1 MRPRI
6 TILLLFSTL
15 LSIGLLKALP
25 GASSAHSALLQT
37 ESHNVRRIPLF
48 ATDVVFERNSGKLY
62 ASVPS
67 KAGATGNSIARLDP
81 VTAQLES
88 TVFVGSEP
96 GKLALSDDG
105 QALYVSLDGTAAVR
119 RFNLPTQT
127 AGLQFPLSDLA
138 GNAEPLFVKD
148 MAVAPGNPNLVA
160 VSRRNTTGSP
170 DFEGVA
176 VYDNGVKRPLT
187 TPRHTGSDFIGFNTS
202 STTLFGFSAGGGGL
216 QKMSIGPSGV
226 TVTNTTS
233 VNTPGGDF
241 KIDQGLMYLP
251 FGQTY
256 NAETGLLVGTFTLS
270 GPGSSLSVEPDSS
283 VGRVYFLT
291 GDTGFDDF
299 VPRTY
304 TIRAFSQQTF
314 VPVGTLDITNV
325 TGRPTSL
332 IRWGANGLA
341 FGTSTGQFYLI
352 QTTLVPSNEP
362 VPTPTP
368 TPSPT
373 ATPTPTPTPTPA
385 PGDLR
390 EVAITAKDI
399 VINPVTQT
407 VYASVPSSAGAGGN
421 SITPFDPVSGNVG
434 QPVFVGSE
442 PNKLSISDNAQVIYV
457 GLDGA
462 NAVRRFDVASGIAG
476 SQFTV
481 GGNQSGP
488 FVPVDIA
495 VAPGHP
501 ETTAIVR
508 GDNPNSA
515 RDVAL
520 YDNGVQRPTTTGLGH
535 TINVIQYSSSP
546 NIFYGHNNSNS
557 EAGFRKMAAVDC
569 GVSVLSVKQSLLQ
582 GFDFQIEDGLAYS
595 TSGRVADPETGVLV
609 GTFPVSADVPLGSA
623 PQAVFADAKA
633 GRVYFFRVQNM
644 GFPSSQTMLVRAYDI
659 HTFLHVG
666 TLAVPNILGWP
677 TAVVR
682 WGVDGFAIR
691 TSGDKV
697 YLLRTSLI
705 QPPLQPPPVAAPT
718 PTPPT
723 YTLRG
728 VVSSSIAPLPTATMR
743 LSGGGQNASVTTAAD
758 GTFAFPNLPF
768 CTTFIVTPDPIPNF
782 TFSPG
787 SVTLTPDNQN
797 NVNLSTAFFQLLPHT
812 IGFQPGTSVGV
823 GEGGTVVLNV
833 RRFNGISTSATV
845 KYETVGVTA
854 SDRSDFNKAI
864 GTLRFAAGESVKQVT
879 VFTADD
885 VRDEPDETL
894 TLTLSEPTGGF
905 LGTQP
910 SIVITIVDNDDPNI
924 LTNPVDDAQFFVRQQ
939 YRDFLNR
946 NPDQD
951 GFLFWVN
958 EITSC
963 GSDTACTEI
972 KRINVSA
979 AFFLSIEFQHTGYLV
994 YKSNQAAF
1002 NSGEQLDFNSF
1013 LADTQ
1018 ELGRGVIIGQAGAEA
1033 QLELNKQ
1040 SFFLDFVQRPA
1051 FLASGAFPIT
1061 LSAAEFV
1068 DKLNANTLDPLN
1080 PASGPALTA
1089 TQRDELVTQLS
1100 VDPTSPAKRAQVLR
1114 AISENSVFSERHSS
1128 KAFVLM
1134 QYFGYLR
1141 REPDDAPDT
1150 NFDGYNFWLG
1160 KLNQFSGNFIQ
1171 AEMVKAFI
1179 SSLEYRQRFGP

>member
-1 MRPRI
+1 M
-6 TILLLFSTL
+6 
-15 LSIGLLKALP
+15 
-25 GASSAHSALLQT
+25 
-37 ESHNVRRIPLF
+37 
-48 ATDVVFERNSGKLY
+48 
-62 ASVPS
+62 
-67 KAGATGNSIARLDP
+67 
-81 VTAQLES
+81 
-88 TVFVGSEP
+88 
-96 GKLALSDDG
+96 
-105 QALYVSLDGTAAVR
+105 
-119 RFNLPTQT
+119 
-127 AGLQFPLSDLA
+127 
-138 GNAEPLFVKD
+138 
-148 MAVAPGNPNLVA
+148 
-160 VSRRNTTGSP
+160 
-170 DFEGVA
+170 
-176 VYDNGVKRPLT
+176 
-187 TPRHTGSDFIGFNTS
+187 
-202 STTLFGFSAGGGGL
+202 
-216 QKMSIGPSGV
+216 
-226 TVTNTTS
+226 
-233 VNTPGGDF
+233 
-241 KIDQGLMYLP
+241 
-251 FGQTY
+251 
-256 NAETGLLVGTFTLS
+256 
-270 GPGSSLSVEPDSS
+270 
-283 VGRVYFLT
+283 
-291 GDTGFDDF
+291 
-299 VPRTY
+299 
-304 TIRAFSQQTF
+304 
-314 VPVGTLDITNV
+314 
-325 TGRPTSL
+325 
-332 IRWGANGLA
+332 
-341 FGTSTGQFYLI
+341 
-352 QTTLVPSNEP
+352 
-362 VPTPTP
+362 
-368 TPSPT
+368 
-373 ATPTPTPTPTPA
+373 
-385 PGDLR
+385 
-390 EVAITAKDI
+390 
-399 VINPVTQT
+399 
-407 VYASVPSSAGAGGN
+407 
-421 SITPFDPVSGNVG
+421 
-434 QPVFVGSE
+434 
-442 PNKLSISDNAQVIYV
+442 
-457 GLDGA
+457 
-462 NAVRRFDVASGIAG
+462 
-476 SQFTV
+476 
-481 GGNQSGP
+481 
-488 FVPVDIA
+488 
-495 VAPGHP
+495 
-501 ETTAIVR
+501 
-508 GDNPNSA
+508 
-515 RDVAL
+515 
-520 YDNGVQRPTTTGLGH
+520 
-535 TINVIQYSSSP
+535 
-546 NIFYGHNNSNS
+546 
-557 EAGFRKMAAVDC
+557 
-569 GVSVLSVKQSLLQ
+569 
-582 GFDFQIEDGLAYS
+582 
-595 TSGRVADPETGVLV
+595 
-609 GTFPVSADVPLGSA
+609 
-623 PQAVFADAKA
+623 
-633 GRVYFFRVQNM
+633 
-644 GFPSSQTMLVRAYDI
+644 
-659 HTFLHVG
+659 
-666 TLAVPNILGWP
+666 
-677 TAVVR
+677 
-682 WGVDGFAIR
+682 
-691 TSGDKV
+691 
-697 YLLRTSLI
+697 
-705 QPPLQPPPVAAPT
+705 
-718 PTPPT
+718 
-723 YTLRG
+723 
-728 VVSSSIAPLPTATMR
+728 
-743 LSGGGQNASVTTAAD
+743 
-758 GTFAFPNLPF
+758 
-768 CTTFIVTPDPIPNF
+768 
-782 TFSPG
+782 
-787 SVTLTPDNQN
+787 
-797 NVNLSTAFFQLLPHT
+797 
-812 IGFQPGTSVGV
+812 GV